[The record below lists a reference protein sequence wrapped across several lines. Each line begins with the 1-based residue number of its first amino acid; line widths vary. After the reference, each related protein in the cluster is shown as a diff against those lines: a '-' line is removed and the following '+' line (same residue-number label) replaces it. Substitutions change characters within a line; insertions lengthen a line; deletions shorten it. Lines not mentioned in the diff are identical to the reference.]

1 MSSSRGHFVC
11 NDELGICCPA
21 DPAALYLTSQEK
33 KPVEIHMFID
43 PLCPECWVLEPFVR
57 KLQMEYSHYVTIKTF
72 ISHSGSNFQTS
83 SDKEMERLF
92 KEMAKSY
99 NATAC
104 RTGMPCNGDVWHEQ
118 AIIMPYI
125 ANLGIKAAELQGK
138 AIGSKFLRRVRE
150 ALFLRKKNIADK
162 NTLIDCAGFIDGMDV
177 EEFKKDLDSESSKQ
191 ALESDMRT
199 TEEMN
204 VNQLPALIFFGEDVD
219 EPGLKVEGHYQ
230 YEVYVQIIE
239 ELAGKP
245 LKKCPPIPL
254 TDFISFYS
262 IVSEKEISVLYDLS
276 MDAVHKEMKK
286 LKLRQMV
293 EEIPTRQGYLWR
305 YRQDEQKTSK
315 SN

>member
-1 MSSSRGHFVC
+1 MNSSRSHFVC
-11 NDELGICCPA
+11 NDELGICCPT
-21 DPAALYLTSQEK
+21 DPAALYLTPQEK

-57 KLQMEYSHYVTIKTF
+57 KLQMEYSYYVTIKTF
-72 ISHSGSNFQTS
+72 ISQSGSNFLPS
-83 SDKEMERLF
+83 SDKELGRLF
-92 KEMAKSY
+92 KEMANSY

-118 AIIMPYI
+118 AITMPYI
-125 ANLGIKAAELQGK
+125 ANLGIKAAELQGR

-162 NTLIDCAGFIDGMDV
+162 ETLIECARFIDGMDV
-177 EEFKKDLDSESSKQ
+177 EEFKNDLQSESSEK
-191 ALESDMRT
+191 ALESDLKT
-199 TEEMN
+199 TKEMN
-204 VNQLPALIFFGEDVD
+204 INQLPALIFFGDDVN
-219 EPGLKVEGHYQ
+219 EPGLKVEGHYP

-239 ELAGKP
+239 ELVGKP
-245 LKKCPPIPL
+245 LKKCPPIPM

-276 MDAVHKEMKK
+276 MEAVHKEMKK

-293 EEIPTRQGYLWR
+293 DEIPTRQGYLWR
-305 YRQDEQKTSK
+305 YRKDSEESLKTI
-315 SN
+315 